1 MVFIKKHPERI
12 QSPQTPTWCPG
23 CGDFGIWTAFKDAA
37 EEASWT
43 NDNTVVVAGIGC
55 HGHIVNFI
63 DLSSVEGLHG
73 RALPVASGIAMAN
86 HKLNIVVFT
95 GDGDSMAEGGNHFAH
110 AARRNHDMLVVLHD
124 NAIYGLTTGQ
134 TSPRSPLG
142 FVSKSTP
149 KGNIDEPLHPL
160 RMAIASG
167 ATFVARAYAGNIP
180 RLKELMLMGARHK
193 GFAVIQVLQPCV
205 TFNKQYTHIFY
216 QKNTYELPSEY
227 DPTDRA
233 AAFAK
238 TLEWG
243 EKQIPVGVFYAVEA
257 PTHEEQLPALQ
268 KNSLVGQPTK
278 RDLKEV
284 IAQFL

>member
-1 MVFIKKHPERI
+1 MALIKKKQERI
-12 QSPQTPTWCPG
+12 KSPQTPTWCPG

-37 EEASWT
+37 EDEQWNNT
-43 NDNTVVVAGIGC
+43 NTAVVAGIGC

-86 HKLNIVVFT
+86 HELNIVVFT
-95 GDGDSMAEGGNHFAH
+95 GDGDSLAEGGNHFSH

-134 TSPRSPLG
+134 TSPRSPNG
-142 FVSKSTP
+142 YVSKTTP

-160 RMAIASG
+160 RIAIAAG
-167 ATFVARAYAGNIP
+167 ATFVARAYAGNVP
-180 RLKELMLMGARHK
+180 RLKELMIQGARHK
-193 GFAVIQVLQPCV
+193 GFAIIQVLQPCV

-216 QKNTYELPSEY
+216 QKNIYELPPEY
-227 DPTDRA
+227 DRTDRA

-243 EKQIPVGVFYAVEA
+243 EKRIPVGILYEEKA
-257 PTHEEQLPALQ
+257 PTHEDQLPVLA
-268 KNSLVGQPTK
+268 KKPLVKQVVK
-278 RDLKEV
+278 RDMKKATQAF
-284 IAQFL
+284 I